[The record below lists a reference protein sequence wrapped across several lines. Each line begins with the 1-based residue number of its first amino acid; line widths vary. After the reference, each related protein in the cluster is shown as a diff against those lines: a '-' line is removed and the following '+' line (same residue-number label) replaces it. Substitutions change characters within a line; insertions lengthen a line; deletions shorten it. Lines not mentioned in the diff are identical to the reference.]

1 MTEQGIGHES
11 QAPGSCGPSASE
23 PGPGQTA
30 ACPMMAM
37 CRGFTGSSGLRY
49 GIILIGAL
57 LIAIGILILM
67 QPKFLVWLAGSAAIV
82 VGLLVV
88 VTAIAARRFGS
99 HMDRCMGNTSG
110 VSGTSEK

>member
-1 MTEQGIGHES
+1 
-11 QAPGSCGPSASE
+11 
-23 PGPGQTA
+23 
-30 ACPMMAM
+30 MAM
-37 CRGFTGSSGLRY
+37 CRSFAGSSRLRY

-57 LIAIGILILM
+57 LIATGILILM
-67 QPKFLVWLAGSAAIV
+67 QPNFLVWLAGSVAIV

-88 VTAIAARRFGS
+88 LAAIAARRFGS